1 MKFTFTTMSGFSHWI
16 LQRISAFL
24 VLGISLNLFLFNNIV
39 LACLL
44 ILVVFAHG
52 NLGIQTLIEDYTHS
66 EVFTSYSMTCLH
78 IASIITAK
86 EIVIVLLLL
95 V

>member
-1 MKFTFTTMSGFSHWI
+1 MKLTFTAMSGFSHWFS
-16 LQRISAFL
+16 QRISAFL
-24 VLGISLNLFLFNNIV
+24 VLGVSLNLFLFNNIV

-44 ILVVFAHG
+44 ILVVLAHG

-66 EVFTSYSMTCLH
+66 EVFTSYSMTSLH
-78 IASIITAK
+78 IASIIIAK
-86 EIVIVLLLL
+86 TVLTSLLLL